1 MGRRLGF
8 PTPMR
13 IAALVAV
20 VATACALAA
29 PADAHAASKRF
40 FGVVYDRDVSEAPAA
55 TQDAQFALMKK
66 TGVRTVRRVFSW
78 AATQPTEGEPPN
90 FADIDTLVARAARN
104 DIEILPIVMYAPAWA
119 RKSSDPSDVASPPRS
134 NDDYVA
140 FLNALVARYGPA
152 GSFWT
157 EHPEVTKRPLR
168 IWQIWNEPQLR
179 YQWSDKDWEASY
191 GRLLNAA
198 HDALKKADPGS
209 KVVLAGATNFAW
221 DALESLYDKGH
232 IKGQFDIA
240 ALHPYTGSAGRVVK
254 AAQLFRAVLKNHGDT
269 RKPVWITELAWPAS
283 KGRVKPPSGLAALPT
298 TDRGMATRLTRAYRL
313 LARAKIVQRAY
324 WYTWASAYKKDDGI
338 FGFTGLQRYDPAS
351 GVFTSTPALR
361 AFRTV
366 AR

>member
-1 MGRRLGF
+1 
-8 PTPMR
+8 MR
-13 IAALVAV
+13 IAVLLTAV
-20 VATACALAA
+20 ITACALAA
-29 PADAHAASKRF
+29 PAGAASKRF
-40 FGVVYDRDVSEAPAA
+40 YGVVYDRDVSEAPAA

-78 AATQPTEGEPPN
+78 AAAQPTEGEPPN
-90 FADIDTLVARAARN
+90 FGDLDALVARATRN

-119 RKSSDPSDVASPPRS
+119 RLTTDDSASPPRS
-134 NDDYVA
+134 TDDYVA
-140 FLNALVARYGPA
+140 FLNALVARYGPS
-152 GSFWT
+152 GSFWL
-157 EHPEVTKRPLR
+157 EHPELVKRPLR
-168 IWQIWNEPQLR
+168 VWQVWNEPQLR

-254 AAQLFRAVLKNHGDT
+254 AAQLFRAVLKKHDDAK
-269 RKPVWITELAWPAS
+269 KPVWITELAWPAS
-283 KGRVKPPSGLAALPT
+283 KGRVKPPQGLTALPT
-298 TDRGMATRLTRAYRL
+298 TDRGMATRLLRAYRL
-313 LARAKIVQRAY
+313 LARTRIVQRAY
-324 WYTWASAYKKDDGI
+324 WYTWASAYKKGDGI
-338 FGFTGLQRYDPAS
+338 FGFTGLQRYDPAT
-351 GVFTSTPALR
+351 GRFTATPALR
-361 AFRTV
+361 TFRTA